1 MGNVILTSCHPR
13 HNYFVNVVERICDVS
28 LVVQE
33 DKPGLTGEAC
43 HTEKKYFSNGNK
55 ILSEVIRCEK
65 GRLNSFQITE
75 QIKDQ
80 KPDIIFVFGSGII
93 GSKIIEIPRLG
104 CINVHTGITQHFR
117 GVDSCFWAVHDDK
130 PQGIGATLHF
140 NLGNIDYI
148 SPKDDDFLAHELPKH
163 DIYLTASEHEAGANH
178 VLEAAACG
186 LPILYHEL
194 GGSIPE
200 YVAEFGI
207 EFSNV
212 ESLKMGIIEMVKNY
226 SFYKQRTLEYD
237 EVLDRSID
245 GYCQII
251 CQVT

>member
-1 MGNVILTSCHPR
+1 M
-13 HNYFVNVVERICDVS
+13 
-28 LVVQE
+28 
-33 DKPGLTGEAC
+33 
-43 HTEKKYFSNGNK
+43 
-55 ILSEVIRCEK
+55 
-65 GRLNSFQITE
+65 
-75 QIKDQ
+75 
-80 KPDIIFVFGSGII
+80 
-93 GSKIIEIPRLG
+93 
-104 CINVHTGITQHFR
+104 
-117 GVDSCFWAVHDDK
+117 
-130 PQGIGATLHF
+130 
-140 NLGNIDYI
+140 
-148 SPKDDDFLAHELPKH
+148 AHELPKH

-200 YVAEFGI
+200 YVAEFGT
-207 EFSNV
+207 EYSDV

-237 EVLDRSID
+237 EILDRSID